1 MALPLTEPDVAPS
14 ERQGLE
20 EFLEYF
26 RQVLRRKA
34 EGLSADDLCRT
45 VASSTLTIGGIIK
58 HLTLVEGSWFV
69 EVLQGRDLGEPWAS
83 VDWTAEPDWDF
94 DSAAGSSADEL
105 LAAHE
110 RSCALSREILAE
122 VDDLDTLSVRGD
134 SNGVRFNVRWILVH
148 LIEEY
153 ARHAGHADLLREAID
168 GTTGD

>member
-1 MALPLTEPDVAPS
+1 MALPLTEPDAAPS

-34 EGLSADDLCRT
+34 ERLSADDLCRT

-58 HLTLVEGSWFV
+58 HLTLVEESWFV

-110 RSCALSREILAE
+110 RSCVLSREILAE
-122 VDDLDTLSVRGD
+122 VDDLDTLSVRGG
-134 SNGVRFNVRWILVH
+134 SNRVRFNVRWILVH

>member
-1 MALPLTEPDVAPS
+1 MALPLTEPDAAPS

-34 EGLSADDLCRT
+34 ERLSADDLCRT

-58 HLTLVEGSWFV
+58 HLTLVEESWFV

-110 RSCALSREILAE
+110 RSSVLSREILAE